1 MKNAGK
7 NQILSYLVHNIPQ
20 MLQRCS
26 KIASKWPKSGEKLK
40 KSKGNSLPGISGL
53 TGQGAGVIL
62 CPDSGF
68 GDRAADKEAS

>member
-7 NQILSYLVHNIPQ
+7 KQILSYLVHNTPQ

-40 KSKGNSLPGISGL
+40 KSKGNSLPGTSGL
-53 TGQGAGVIL
+53 TGQEAGVIL

-68 GDRAADKEAS
+68 GDRAADEEAS